1 MADKKAT
8 SVTSKTAAKK
18 RREWPYRTAVLLMA
32 LAGIAVTLFPVAA
45 TYYNNWHAV
54 RYANSTTS
62 TQGQDG
68 EANAQA
74 LARARQY
81 NQAMP
86 PGAVS
91 DPWTGT
97 DQTKNPAYQE
107 YLKQL
112 NDTSAMA
119 RLRVPSISLTL
130 AVLHGTDEVALH
142 QGAGHM
148 FGTSLPVGGS
158 GTHAALAA
166 HRGLPNLTGF
176 DRLPELKNGAEFFVD
191 VYGETLAYRI
201 SSVQIV
207 KPDDLKP
214 LTRIAG
220 KDQITLITCTPYGIN
235 SHRLLV
241 TGDRIPLTQAQDAN
255 WHQSF
260 DWSIQSW
267 MHLRLAVA
275 AAGLLL
281 LIGIIISWIRQDH
294 RRAATRARAASPK
307 KEQLP

>member
-1 MADKKAT
+1 MFRTPETRDRTTRSTLCALLSTATTAAVLAAGGLAGQGLLAPHSLDSAHADSASFTDAAMADKKAT

-86 PGAVS
+86 LGAVS

-201 SSVQIV
+201 SSSCDWAPPAESSVRGWRWNGRSATAWCGCG
-207 KPDDLKP
+207 P
-214 LTRIAG
+214 TRF
-220 KDQITLITCTPYGIN
+220 P
-235 SHRLLV
+235 
-241 TGDRIPLTQAQDAN
+241 
-255 WHQSF
+255 
-260 DWSIQSW
+260 
-267 MHLRLAVA
+267 
-275 AAGLLL
+275 
-281 LIGIIISWIRQDH
+281 
-294 RRAATRARAASPK
+294 
-307 KEQLP
+307 